1 MRRIQRE
8 SGDFMDGVPERNPLN
23 FEGSGVPEA
32 HNSTAQFA
40 SEPLAAW
47 ETPDPPAHEN
57 GTPWEQGPV
66 YTPGPFAPI
75 PPETRVPHFG
85 HVVLFGLLC
94 LFGAICAGGLTALA
108 LHRHWF
114 HVYTVAQAKLDIHYT
129 LGSEAILYLITF
141 GACLLIFPLVW
152 HEGFMEGLQWN
163 GFAALRRYRVLLS
176 AALICFLLAL
186 FSEYVMPGP
195 ENAPIDQIF
204 RQPGAAWFLFA
215 FGVTFAP
222 FFEEMIFRGFLLPA
236 FCTACDWVVEKF
248 EHRDPP
254 PLHAGDHP
262 RWSFGAVVFGSILA
276 SVPFALLH
284 APQQG
289 YSLGPFVLL
298 LVVSLVLCWARLS
311 TRSLAASV
319 LVHASYNFMI
329 FVLTLISTDGFR
341 HMQRM

>member
-1 MRRIQRE
+1 
-8 SGDFMDGVPERNPLN
+8 MDGVPERNPLN
-23 FEGSGVPEA
+23 SEDSGTPEVHGA
-32 HNSTAQFA
+32 TAQFA
-40 SEPLAAW
+40 SEPLGAW
-47 ETPDPPAHEN
+47 QMPEPPAHEN
-57 GTPWEQGPV
+57 GRPWEQGPV
-66 YTPGPFAPI
+66 YLPPVPLTPFPRQSRI
-75 PPETRVPHFG
+75 PHFG
-85 HVVLFGLLC
+85 HLVLFGLLC
-94 LFGAICAGGLTALA
+94 LFGAICSIGLTALA
-108 LHRHWF
+108 LHQHWF
-114 HVYTVAQAKLDIHYT
+114 GVYDVNQAKLDIHYT

-141 GACLLIFPLVW
+141 GACLLIFPLAW
-152 HEGFMEGLQWN
+152 HESLMEGLHWN
-163 GFAALRRYRVLLS
+163 GVVALRRYRLLLS

-186 FSEYVMPGP
+186 LSEYVMPGP
-195 ENAPIDQIF
+195 NNTPIDKMF

-236 FCTACDWVVEKF
+236 FCTACDWVAEKF
-248 EHRDPP
+248 GHRGPP
-254 PLHAGDHP
+254 PLYASGHP
-262 RWSFGAVVFGSILA
+262 SWSFGAMVFGSILA

-319 LVHASYNFMI
+319 LVHATYNFMI